1 MKHFVSVLQVI
12 LGVALSVGGGHA
24 RAEPVPEYQ
33 MKAAYLYNLA
43 TFTTWP
49 AQSGTSVRLCVL
61 GQDRFG
67 GALEKLTRNAPTG
80 VRITLTYLSGLQD
93 VRACQIMFIDG
104 SERDNASNILKQL
117 EGLPILT
124 VTDSPELFRT
134 GVIVG
139 LFLEN
144 RRLSFDVNYHLAQ
157 SASLSMS
164 SKLLRVARNVNQ

>member
-1 MKHFVSVLQVI
+1 VM
-12 LGVALSVGGGHA
+12 LGMALSIGYA

-49 AQSGTSVRLCVL
+49 AQSGNSVRLCVI

-67 GALEKLTRNAPTG
+67 GALEKLTRSAPSG

-93 VRACQIMFIDG
+93 VKACQIMFIDA
-104 SERDNASNILKQL
+104 SERDNAMGILKQL
-117 EGLPILT
+117 EGQPILT
-124 VTDSPELFRT
+124 VTDSPELFHM
-134 GVIVG
+134 GAIVG

-144 RRLSFDVNYHLAQ
+144 RRLSFDVNYQVAQ

>member
-1 MKHFVSVLQVI
+1 MRHFLTILKVMLAVVSS
-12 LGVALSVGGGHA
+12 LGSGHA

-49 AQSGTSVRLCVL
+49 AQSSGTVRLCVL

-67 GALEKLTRNAPTG
+67 GALEKLTRSSPSG
-80 VRITLTYLSGLQD
+80 VKISLTYLSGMQD
-93 VRACQIMFIDG
+93 ARGCQIMFIDA
-104 SERDNASNILKQL
+104 SERDNAQAILKQL

-124 VTDSPELFRT
+124 VTDSPELFQM
-134 GVIVG
+134 GAIVG

-144 RRLSFDVNYHLAQ
+144 RRLSFDVNYQIAQ